1 MPKNTTSPHDFR
13 PKTPPSGPTAD
24 PTKLGATPILKKES
38 RSQVYT
44 SMHIGRD
51 ERITAMSKEI
61 SGRVVG
67 PVRAED
73 FLSQYLPKTRNP
85 CPEFTADTLKA
96 FSQSKNEYA
105 MYKPWINLL
114 AKFCPNLELVD
125 AHTTPAVDFGGK
137 QVKPDIQIYSRN
149 SKRSGLSDM
158 TQTEM
163 VVEFKLDKEDDAFN
177 DNGPFEHS
185 SSKTARDTLG
195 QITLYATAHQAAQFR
210 THVFLVLVFPKYARF
225 TRWDRSGVVVTEK
238 VPFSNP
244 FYVEFFWRF
253 NHASPAARGVDT
265 TATEFPHNHPVAITA
280 KRSLGLEDGDRLFQ
294 VKLDPK
300 GDTYLFYCPTYMA
313 VGSPLGRSTRVFTAY
328 CVETGKLVLLKDTW
342 RVVSP
347 SQSSEHTIYEG
358 LKKHRVRNICTCKE
372 GSDVLDQV
380 TKTQDASMGRRL
392 SSPLRRLQHYRL
404 VLNEIGRSLTD
415 FRNTKEMVTAVRDAI
430 IAHGDAY
437 DKAEILHRDIS
448 SGNILITQTGGGLL
462 IDWDLCKKLQHIRQ
476 GQGHIERTGTWQF
489 MAARLLVIPTDGE
502 LPVIPD
508 RADDLESF
516 FYVIV
521 WIALR
526 CTEHSFVQAFDDHY
540 LDPQGAAKGGDRK
553 KVEVCFSDPFQ
564 VSRLFNVSLRE
575 LIKTLAKTFA
585 VRYEEAPKATE
596 IAQYKQLFEKEGT
609 SGAKS
614 LHLSGL
620 ADDDA
625 VLSTLLA
632 GKYLK
637 RVTALGRS
645 DWMASEL
652 TTALQK
658 SGWHEHGGPVQR
670 DLSTP
675 PPSQP
680 MVPKT
685 ECSEDPFH

>member
-13 PKTPPSGPTAD
+13 PKTPPSGPTVD
-24 PTKLGATPILKKES
+24 PTKLGATPISKKES
-38 RSQVYT
+38 RSQVYS
-44 SMHIGRD
+44 SMHIRRD
-51 ERITAMSKEI
+51 ERITAMSQEI

-85 CPEFTADTLKA
+85 CPELTADTLKA
-96 FSQSKNEYA
+96 FSQSKSEFA

-114 AKFCPNLELVD
+114 AKLCPNLELVD

-137 QVKPDIQIYSRN
+137 QVKPDMQIYSPN

-163 VVEFKLDKEDDAFN
+163 VVEFKLDIEDDALHYMRRHIKLHN
-177 DNGPFEHS
+177 SGTP
-185 SSKTARDTLG
+185 
-195 QITLYATAHQAAQFR
+195 
-210 THVFLVLVFPKYARF
+210 VFLVLVFPKYARF

-300 GDTYLFYCPTYMA
+300 GNTFLFYCPTYMA
-313 VGSPLGRSTRVFTAY
+313 LGSPLSRSTRVFTAY

-347 SQSSEHTIYEG
+347 SQCPEHTIYEE
-358 LKKHRVRNICTCKE
+358 LKKHRCQE
-372 GSDVLDQV
+372 YLHV
-380 TKTQDASMGRRL
+380 TKTQDASMARRL

-415 FRNTKEMVTAVRDAI
+415 FKNTKEMVTAVRDAI

-448 SGNILITQTGGGLL
+448 SGNILITQTGSRLL

-489 MAARLLVIPTDGE
+489 MAARLLVIPINGE

-521 WIALR
+521 WIAPR
-526 CTEHSFVQAFDDHY
+526 CTEHSFVQGALINMLHAAFDDHY
-540 LDPQGAAKGGDRK
+540 LDPKGAAKGGDRK
-553 KVEVCFSDPFQ
+553 KAEVQTSDPFQ
-564 VSRLFNVSLRE
+564 VSRLFNVSLRV
-575 LIKTLAKTFA
+575 LIETLATTFA
-585 VRYEEAPKATE
+585 
-596 IAQYKQLFEKEGT
+596 QGS

-658 SGWHEHGGPVQR
+658 SGWHEHGGHVQR

-680 MVPKT
+680 MSPNSET
-685 ECSEDPFH
+685 ESGLCNFTLLYTPLYLLFIAVKGENAIVDFECKVVG